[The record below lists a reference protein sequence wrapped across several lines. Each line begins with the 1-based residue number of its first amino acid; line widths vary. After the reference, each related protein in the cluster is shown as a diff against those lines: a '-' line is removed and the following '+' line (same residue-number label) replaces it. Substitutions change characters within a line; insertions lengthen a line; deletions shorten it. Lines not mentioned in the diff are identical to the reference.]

1 MEEMSK
7 HGRIGDAAMKAGM
20 DRKTARRYVQAGKLP
35 SEMVAPRAWRTRE
48 DPFAEDWAEVVALLE
63 ATPELEAK
71 TIFEVLEERH
81 PGRYE
86 AGQLRTLQR
95 HVRQWRA
102 EHGPDREVVLAQQHR
117 PGEASQVDFTWAT
130 SLGVTIMGA
139 LFVHMLCVFTLPFSN
154 WQWASVCLSESL
166 SALRRGVQAALF
178 QLGRVPA
185 FNQTDNSTAAT
196 HRIPDGKSV
205 EADGGKRPFNEEYL
219 ALMRHFGMTART
231 TAIGAKE
238 QNGDVEASNGAI
250 KRRLEQ
256 ALLVRGH
263 RDFESVSAWEEFVQ
277 LTLRKANERRGRRV
291 ADELAA
297 MRPLVVARLA
307 EFTEEDVTVSE
318 WSTIRIR
325 HNSYSVPSRLIEQ
338 TVRVR
343 LFEDRIEV
351 WFADKL
357 QLSCERLRGRNQR
370 RVDYRHIIWSL
381 IRKPGGFARYVY
393 RDEMFPSLVFRRAYD
408 AIQTPHHG
416 TKGDLEYL
424 RILHLAASTV
434 EADVAAALELLLAES
449 AAVSS
454 DAVRAIVSTAR
465 RPEIPALSR
474 PDPDVD
480 EYDSLLGDG
489 VLEETHQLREVGT

>member
-1 MEEMSK
+1 MGDVARRHH
-7 HGRIGDAAMKAGM
+7 HGRAVRSHAVRFHAAVLELAVGVGLPE
-20 DRKTARRYVQAGKLP
+20 RVAVRASARRASGPVSAR
-35 SEMVAPRAWRTRE
+35 PRAG
-48 DPFAEDWAEVVALLE
+48 L
-63 ATPELEAK
+63 
-71 TIFEVLEERH
+71 
-81 PGRYE
+81 
-86 AGQLRTLQR
+86 
-95 HVRQWRA
+95 
-102 EHGPDREVVLAQQHR
+102 
-117 PGEASQVDFTWAT
+117 
-130 SLGVTIMGA
+130 
-139 LFVHMLCVFTLPFSN
+139 
-154 WQWASVCLSESL
+154 
-166 SALRRGVQAALF
+166 
-178 QLGRVPA
+178 
-185 FNQTDNSTAAT
+185 NQTDNSTAAT

-357 QLSCERLRGRNQR
+357 QLSCERLRGR
-370 RVDYRHIIWSL
+370 
-381 IRKPGGFARYVY
+381 KPAPR
-393 RDEMFPSLVFRRAYD
+393 
-408 AIQTPHHG
+408 
-416 TKGDLEYL
+416 
-424 RILHLAASTV
+424 
-434 EADVAAALELLLAES
+434 
-449 AAVSS
+449 
-454 DAVRAIVSTAR
+454 
-465 RPEIPALSR
+465 
-474 PDPDVD
+474 
-480 EYDSLLGDG
+480 
-489 VLEETHQLREVGT
+489 

>member
-1 MEEMSK
+1 
-7 HGRIGDAAMKAGM
+7 
-20 DRKTARRYVQAGKLP
+20 
-35 SEMVAPRAWRTRE
+35 
-48 DPFAEDWAEVVALLE
+48 
-63 ATPELEAK
+63 
-71 TIFEVLEERH
+71 
-81 PGRYE
+81 
-86 AGQLRTLQR
+86 
-95 HVRQWRA
+95 
-102 EHGPDREVVLAQQHR
+102 
-117 PGEASQVDFTWAT
+117 
-130 SLGVTIMGA
+130 
-139 LFVHMLCVFTLPFSN
+139 
-154 WQWASVCLSESL
+154 
-166 SALRRGVQAALF
+166 
-178 QLGRVPA
+178 
-185 FNQTDNSTAAT
+185 
-196 HRIPDGKSV
+196 
-205 EADGGKRPFNEEYL
+205 
-219 ALMRHFGMTART
+219 
-231 TAIGAKE
+231 
-238 QNGDVEASNGAI
+238 
-250 KRRLEQ
+250 
-256 ALLVRGH
+256 
-263 RDFESVSAWEEFVQ
+263 VQ